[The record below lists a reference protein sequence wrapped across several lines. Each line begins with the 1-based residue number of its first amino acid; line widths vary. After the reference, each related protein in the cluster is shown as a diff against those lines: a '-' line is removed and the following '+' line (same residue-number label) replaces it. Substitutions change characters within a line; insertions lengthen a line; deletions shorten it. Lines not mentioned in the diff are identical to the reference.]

1 MKFMF
6 ILLIEIF
13 SNLIVNDMKGEMIN
27 SISFPTIKEPNISIS
42 FLLRHADIFDVAV
55 DDIIVNNKYP
65 DISKTVYSF
74 TLDGNKFEILELTK
88 DISANKHSLYEIDG
102 VNYLG
107 LKKYPYLVII
117 KEIYNIESLFENIDM
132 VNAYLEEAGLMKI
145 RLIFE

>member
-1 MKFMF
+1 MF

-42 FLLRHADIFDVAV
+42 FLLRHADIFDVVV

-88 DISANKHSLYEIDG
+88 VISANKHSLYEIDG

-132 VNAYLEEAGLMKI
+132 VNAYLEEAGLAKI